1 MTENP
6 KVTPALVGPMNV
18 ELFGRTVELDERY
31 VAAPEGELREQL
43 AEFAAGQRRT
53 FELPV
58 RLPDGFAGEVMAEM
72 RAIPY
77 GETRT
82 YGELAD
88 ALDTAPVA
96 VGQAC
101 GRNPVPLVVP
111 CHRVV
116 GADSLG
122 GYSAGDGPALKR
134 RLLELEGARESRWYS
149 ETAGQLSGVYS
160 NSFGHNN

>member
-1 MTENP
+1 
-6 KVTPALVGPMNV
+6 MNV
-18 ELFGRTVELDERY
+18 GVLGRTVELDAGRVAIPEDELRAQVGEY
-31 VAAPEGELREQL
+31 VAGDRQ
-43 AEFAAGQRRT
+43 T
-53 FELPV
+53 FDASV
-58 RLPDGFAGEVMAEM
+58 ALPDGFVGDVMAEM

-101 GRNPVPLVVP
+101 GKNPVPLVVP

-116 GADSLG
+116 GAESLG

-134 RLLELEGARESRWYS
+134 RLLELERS
-149 ETAGQLSGVYS
+149 AGD
-160 NSFGHNN
+160 